1 MDSTKMEMNMP
12 KHPYDILTLENGAQL
27 IFTPCPGTKEATLAA
42 SIETLKQAGTEM
54 LLTLM
59 FDEERDKNNAQ
70 SLPEICAEQGI
81 KWLQLP
87 ILDDAAPDKVFEE
100 QWSQHKE
107 AILQV
112 LNNKGTIAVHCKGG
126 SGRTGLVIGL
136 IILSFG
142 WPAEKVIKEV
152 QLIRPNALKHPVQLE
167 YFNAHLQNMSM

>member
-1 MDSTKMEMNMP
+1 MEMNMQT
-12 KHPYDILTLENGAQL
+12 HPYDILTLDNGAQL
-27 IFTPCPGTKEATLAA
+27 IFTPCPGTKDATLPA

-70 SLPEICAEQGI
+70 SLPDICEQQGI
-81 KWLQLP
+81 TWLQLP
-87 ILDDAAPDKVFEE
+87 ILDDAAPDKVFETQWE
-100 QWSQHKE
+100 QYKE
-107 AILQV
+107 SILQV
-112 LNNKGTIAVHCKGG
+112 LQNKGTIAVHCKGG

-136 IILSFG
+136 ILLAFG

-167 YFNAHLQNMSM
+167 YFNSYIQK